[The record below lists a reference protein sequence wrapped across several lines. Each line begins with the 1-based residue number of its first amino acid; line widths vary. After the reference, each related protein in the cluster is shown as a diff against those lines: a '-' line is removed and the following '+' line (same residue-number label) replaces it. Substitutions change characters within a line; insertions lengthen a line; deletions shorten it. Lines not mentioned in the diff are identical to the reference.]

1 MRSRMFMIA
10 LLMGLAGFYAPAA
23 RADVKLPALFS
34 DGMVL
39 QRGVEFPIWGTAD
52 PGEKIRVSLHVTK
65 DRGIVAAFAA
75 DKDGNWR
82 GKFPFKAFVE
92 IKAGGP
98 YTITIE
104 GDKNEITIKDVY
116 VGDVWI
122 CSGQSNMEMGL
133 GGCTD
138 AAKHK
143 EASKNPNIRL
153 FTVPRKISAEP
164 VKEVNSKWLECGP
177 ETVGGFSG
185 VAYFFGRD
193 LQKALDVPIG
203 LIHTSWGGTVAEAW
217 TPKSALE
224 ADPKLKGLIPADI
237 TIDDNKPNANQ
248 GTVLYNGMI
257 APLIPYGIKGA
268 IWYQGE
274 SNAGRAEQ
282 YETLFPTMIK
292 SWRKDWN
299 QGEFPFFF
307 VQLAPFM
314 KIEKDPTDTPWAR
327 LREAQRLTLKLDK
340 TGMAV
345 ITDVGD
351 EKDIHPKQKEPVGA
365 RLALAARAIAYGE
378 KIEYSGPTYDSM
390 KVADGKAILSFKHL
404 GGGLAAKGDA
414 LTGFT
419 IAGEDKVFYNA
430 EAMIQGGTVVV
441 SSSMVAKPVAVRFG
455 WANYPVVNLWNKE
468 GLPASPFRT
477 DDWAMEAKKK

>member
-1 MRSRMFMIA
+1 MRSRMLMIA
-10 LLMGLAGFYAPAA
+10 LLMGLAGVYVPCA

-39 QRGVEFPIWGTAD
+39 QRGIKCPIWGTAD
-52 PGEKIRVSLHVTK
+52 PDEK
-65 DRGIVAAFAA
+65 
-75 DKDGNWR
+75 
-82 GKFPFKAFVE
+82 VE
-92 IKAGGP
+92 ITYEFTGEGGAFLCTADEKGKWKADFSKLETAGGP
-98 YTITIE
+98 YTITIK
-104 GDKNEITIKDVY
+104 GATNKITLNDVY

-122 CSGQSNMEMGL
+122 CSGQSNMEMKL
-133 GGCTD
+133 KDCAD

-143 EASKNPNIRL
+143 EASKNPKIRL
-153 FTVPRKISAEP
+153 FTVPHKNSAEP
-164 VKEVNSKWLECGP
+164 LKDVNSKWVECGP
-177 ETVGGFSG
+177 DTVGGFSG

-203 LIHTSWGGTVAEAW
+203 LIHTSVGGTPAESW
-217 TPKSALE
+217 TSKAVLE
-224 ADPKLKGLIPADI
+224 GDPAFKDLVTKGA
-237 TIDDNKPNANQ
+237 T
-248 GTVLYNGMI
+248 LYNGMI
-257 APLIPYGIKGA
+257 APLIPYAIKGA

-274 SNAGRAEQ
+274 SNANTHDRALQ
-282 YETLFPTMIK
+282 YEKLFPAMIK
-292 SWRKDWN
+292 NWRDDWK
-299 QGEFPFFF
+299 QGDFPFLF
-307 VQLAPFM
+307 VQLAPFQ

-378 KIEYSGPTYDSM
+378 KIEYSGPTFDSI

-404 GGGLAAKGDA
+404 GGGLVANGDA

-430 EAMIQGGTVVV
+430 DATIQGDTIVV
-441 SSSMVAKPVAVRFG
+441 SSSQVAKPAAARFG

-477 DDWAMEAKKK
+477 DDWAAEAKKK

>member
-1 MRSRMFMIA
+1 MRSRVFMIA
-10 LLMGLAGFYAPAA
+10 LLMGLAGAYVPCA
-23 RADVKLPALFS
+23 RADVKLPAMFS

-39 QRGVEFPIWGTAD
+39 QRQKESTDGVPVWGTAE
-52 PGEKIRVSLHVTK
+52 PGEKVLVTLDANGTETGGMGKPDENGKWSVSLPLPK
-65 DRGIVAAFAA
+65 
-75 DKDGNWR
+75 
-82 GKFPFKAFVE
+82 P
-92 IKAGGP
+92 GGP
-98 YTITIE
+98 YKMTIK
-104 GDKNEITIKDVY
+104 GKNEIILKDVY

-133 GGCTD
+133 GGCAD

-143 EASKNPNIRL
+143 EASKNPKIRL
-153 FTVPRKISAEP
+153 FTVPHKISAEP
-164 VKEVNSKWLECGP
+164 VKEVNSKWVECGP

-224 ADPKLKGLIPADI
+224 ADPKLKGLIPAEFK
-237 TIDDNKPNANQ
+237 IDDNKPNANQ

-299 QGEFPFFF
+299 QGDFPFFF

-390 KVADGKAILSFKHL
+390 KVADGNAILAFKHL
-404 GGGLAAKGDA
+404 GGGLVAKGDA

-430 EAMIQGGTVVV
+430 EAMIQGDTIVV

-477 DDWAMEAKKK
+477 DDWPAEAKKK

>member
-1 MRSRMFMIA
+1 MRSRMLMIG
-10 LLMGLAGFYAPAA
+10 LFVGLAGFSSAPA
-23 RADVKLPALFS
+23 RADVKLHPLFT

-39 QRGVEFPIWGTAD
+39 QRQKESTDGVPVWGTAD
-52 PGEKIRVSLHVTK
+52 PGEKVLLTLEANGAETGGMAKPDENGKWSISLPLPK
-65 DRGIVAAFAA
+65 
-75 DKDGNWR
+75 
-82 GKFPFKAFVE
+82 P
-92 IKAGGP
+92 GGP
-98 YTITIE
+98 YKMTIK
-104 GDKNEITIKDVY
+104 GKNEITLKDIY

-133 GGCTD
+133 GGCAD

-143 EASKNPNIRL
+143 ETSKNPKIRL
-153 FTVPRKISAEP
+153 FTVPKKVAEEP
-164 VKEVNSKWLECGP
+164 THELNGKWVECGP
-177 ETVGGFSG
+177 DTVGGFSG

-217 TPKSALE
+217 TPKGALE
-224 ADPKLKGLIPADI
+224 GDPKLKGLIPAKMDPK
-237 TIDDNKPNANQ
+237 NPNQ
-248 GTVLYNGMI
+248 GSALYNGMI

-299 QGEFPFFF
+299 QGDLPFFF

-314 KIEKDPTDTPWAR
+314 KIEKDPTDPAWAR
-327 LREAQRLTLKLDK
+327 LREAQRLTLKLEK

-378 KIEYSGPTYDSM
+378 RIEYSGPTYESI
-390 KVADGKAILSFKHL
+390 KLADGKAILSFKHL
-404 GGGLAAKGDA
+404 GGGLVAKGDV

-419 IAGEDKVFYNA
+419 IAGEDKVFHNA
-430 EAMIQGGTVVV
+430 DAAIQGDTIVV
-441 SSSMVAKPVAVRFG
+441 SSDKVAKPLAVRFG

-477 DDWAMEAKKK
+477 DDWAMGAKK

>member
-1 MRSRMFMIA
+1 MIA
-10 LLMGLAGFYAPAA
+10 LLMGLAGVYVPCA
-23 RADVKLPALFS
+23 RADVKLPAMFS
-34 DGMVL
+34 DGMML
-39 QRGVEFPIWGTAD
+39 QRQKESTDGVPVWGTAE
-52 PGEKIRVSLHVTK
+52 PGEKVLVTLDANGTETGGMGRPDENGKWSVSLPLPK
-65 DRGIVAAFAA
+65 
-75 DKDGNWR
+75 
-82 GKFPFKAFVE
+82 P
-92 IKAGGP
+92 GGP
-98 YTITIE
+98 YKMTIK
-104 GDKNEITIKDVY
+104 GKNEIILKDVY

-133 GGCTD
+133 GGCAD

-143 EASKNPNIRL
+143 EASKNPKIRL
-153 FTVPRKISAEP
+153 FTVPHKNAAEP
-164 VKEVNSKWLECGP
+164 VKDVNSKWVECGP
-177 ETVGGFSG
+177 DTVGGFSG

-203 LIHTSWGGTVAEAW
+203 LIHTSVGGTPAESW
-217 TPKSALE
+217 TSKAVLE
-224 ADPKLKGLIPADI
+224 GDPAFKDLVTKGA
-237 TIDDNKPNANQ
+237 T
-248 GTVLYNGMI
+248 LYNGMI
-257 APLIPYGIKGA
+257 APLIPYAIKGA

-274 SNAGRAEQ
+274 SNANTHDRALQ
-282 YETLFPTMIK
+282 YEKLFPAMIK
-292 SWRKDWN
+292 NWRDDWK
-299 QGEFPFFF
+299 QGDFPFLF

-390 KVADGKAILSFKHL
+390 KLADGKAILSFKHL

-419 IAGEDKVFYNA
+419 IAGDDKAFYNA
-430 EAMIQGGTVVV
+430 EAMIQGDTIVV
-441 SSSMVAKPVAVRFG
+441 SSSQVAKPAAVRFG

-477 DDWAMEAKKK
+477 DDWAVEAKKK

>member
-1 MRSRMFMIA
+1 MWF
-10 LLMGLAGFYAPAA
+10 
-23 RADVKLPALFS
+23 
-34 DGMVL
+34 
-39 QRGVEFPIWGTAD
+39 
-52 PGEKIRVSLHVTK
+52 
-65 DRGIVAAFAA
+65 
-75 DKDGNWR
+75 
-82 GKFPFKAFVE
+82 
-92 IKAGGP
+92 
-98 YTITIE
+98 
-104 GDKNEITIKDVY
+104 
-116 VGDVWI
+116 
-122 CSGQSNMEMGL
+122 
-133 GGCTD
+133 
-138 AAKHK
+138 
-143 EASKNPNIRL
+143 
-153 FTVPRKISAEP
+153 
-164 VKEVNSKWLECGP
+164 ECGP

-224 ADPKLKGLIPADI
+224 ADPKLKGLIPTDI
-237 TIDDNKPNANQ
+237 KIDDNKPNANQ

-314 KIEKDPTDTPWAR
+314 KIEKDPTDTAWAR

-404 GGGLAAKGDA
+404 GGGLVAKGDA

-419 IAGEDKVFYNA
+419 IAGDDKVFYNA
-430 EAMIQGGTVVV
+430 EAMIQGDTIVV
-441 SSSMVAKPVAVRFG
+441 SSSQVAKPVAVRFG

-477 DDWAMEAKKK
+477 DDWAVETKKK

>member
-1 MRSRMFMIA
+1 MRSRIVITA
-10 LLMGLAGFYAPAA
+10 LLVGVAGWYVPLS
-23 RADVKLPALFS
+23 RADVKPHALFT
-34 DGMVL
+34 DGLVL
-39 QRGVEFPIWGTAD
+39 QRQQDPKTHVPVWGTAD
-52 PGEKIRVSLHVTK
+52 PDEPISVSIAYGRDEVGSKTKADQEGKWRVKIVL
-65 DRGIVAAFAA
+65 
-75 DKDGNWR
+75 
-82 GKFPFKAFVE
+82 P
-92 IKAGGP
+92 KAGGP
-98 YTITIE
+98 YTMTIR
-104 GDKNEITIKDVY
+104 GDKNEITLKDVY

-133 GGCTD
+133 GACAD
-138 AAKHK
+138 ATKHK
-143 EASKNPNIRL
+143 EASKNPKIRL
-153 FTVPRKISAEP
+153 FTVPHKISAEP
-164 VKEVNSKWLECGP
+164 VKEINSKWVECGP

-217 TPKSALE
+217 TPKGALN

-237 TIDDNKPNANQ
+237 KIDDKKPNPNQ

-365 RLALAARAIAYGE
+365 RLALAARAIANGE
-378 KIEYSGPTYDSM
+378 KIEYSGPTFDSV
-390 KVADGKAILSFKHL
+390 KVADGKAILAFKHL
-404 GGGLAAKGDA
+404 GGGLVAKGDA

-419 IAGEDKVFYNA
+419 IAGDDKVFYNA
-430 EAMIQGGTVVV
+430 EAMIQGDTIVV
-441 SSSMVAKPVAVRFG
+441 SSSQVAKPVAVRFG

-477 DDWAMEAKKK
+477 DDWPVEAKKK

>member
-1 MRSRMFMIA
+1 MMTA
-10 LLMGLAGFYAPAA
+10 LFLGVAGFYIPAA
-23 RADVKLPALFS
+23 RADVKPHMLFS
-34 DGMVL
+34 NGMVL
-39 QRGVEFPIWGTAD
+39 QRGMECPIWGTAD
-52 PGEKIRVSLHVTK
+52 AEEKITITF
-65 DRGIVAAFAA
+65 DFADNKGELRCA
-75 DKDGNWR
+75 SDKDGKWSVR
-82 GKFPFKAFVE
+82 FPRLE
-92 IKAGGP
+92 KAGGP
-98 YTITIE
+98 YNLSIKGAI
-104 GDKNEITIKDVY
+104 NEIACTAY

-133 GGCTD
+133 GGCAD

-143 EASKNPNIRL
+143 EASKNPKIRL
-153 FTVPRKISAEP
+153 FTVPHKISAEP
-164 VKEVNSKWLECGP
+164 AKEINSKWVECGP
-177 ETVGGFSG
+177 DTVGGFSG

-193 LQKALDVPIG
+193 LQKALGVPIG

-217 TPKSALE
+217 TPKAALE
-224 ADPKLKGLIPADI
+224 ANPDLKKLIPAEI
-237 TIDDNKPNANQ
+237 KIDEKKPNPNQ

-282 YETLFPTMIK
+282 YETLFPTLIR

-299 QGEFPFFF
+299 QGDFPFFF

-327 LREAQRLTLKLDK
+327 LREAQRLTLKLK
-340 TGMAV
+340 NTGMAV

-378 KIEYSGPTYDSM
+378 KIEYSGPAYDSV
-390 KVADGKAILSFKHL
+390 KFVDGKAILSFKHL
-404 GGGLAAKGDA
+404 GSGLVAKGGE

-419 IAGEDKVFYNA
+419 IAGEDKVFHNA
-430 EAMIQGGTVVV
+430 EATIHGDTIVV
-441 SSSMVAKPVAVRFG
+441 SNSAVAKPAAVRFG
-455 WANYPVVNLWNKE
+455 WANYPVVNLWNEE

-477 DDWAMEAKKK
+477 DDWPMESKKK

>member
-1 MRSRMFMIA
+1 MRLRSWMIV
-10 LLMGLAGFYAPAA
+10 LLVGVAGSYSTPV
-23 RADVKLPALFS
+23 RADVKLHPLFT

-39 QRGVEFPIWGTAD
+39 QRQKESTDGVPVWGTAD
-52 PGEKIRVSLHVTK
+52 PGEKVLLTLDANGAETGGMARPDEKGKWSISLPLPK
-65 DRGIVAAFAA
+65 
-75 DKDGNWR
+75 
-82 GKFPFKAFVE
+82 P
-92 IKAGGP
+92 GGP
-98 YTITIE
+98 YKMTIK
-104 GDKNEITIKDVY
+104 GKNEITLKDVY

-133 GGCTD
+133 GSCAD
-138 AAKHK
+138 AAKHR
-143 EASKNPNIRL
+143 EASKNPKIRL
-153 FTVPRKISAEP
+153 FTVPHKISAEP
-164 VKEVNSKWLECGP
+164 VKEINSKWVECGP

-217 TPKSALE
+217 TPKGALE
-224 ADPKLKGLIPADI
+224 GDANLKGLIPAEI
-237 TIDDNKPNANQ
+237 KIDDKKPNPNQ

-307 VQLAPFM
+307 LQLAPFM

-327 LREAQRLTLKLDK
+327 LREAQRLTLKLEK

-378 KIEYSGPTYDSM
+378 KIEYSGPTYDSV
-390 KVADGKAILSFKHL
+390 KFAEGKAILSFKHL
-404 GGGLAAKGDA
+404 GGGLVAKGDA

-419 IAGEDKVFYNA
+419 MAGEDKIFYNA
-430 EAMIQGGTVVV
+430 DATIQGNTIVV
-441 SSSMVAKPVAVRFG
+441 SCDKVAKPAAVRFG

-468 GLPASPFRT
+468 SLPASPFRT
-477 DDWAMEAKKK
+477 DDWAMAAKK